1 MHFYF
6 YYTSTR
12 FDLLTH
18 TCHILMAYCIYLIY
32 SLYTIIY
39 IGKLWAFLRIIY
51 STDESDITSHGYTP
65 FTLQYSNSILSYTIE
80 TKVITTLIGIITVL
94 LHGYDTD
101 LITDFAAFSKRDT
114 SQIPNIPIY
123 SRNIILESQ
132 KFLRNILDMNSIE
145 VEVMYKLFNVSLDVY
160 DYKGGK
166 HYGSGGGT
174 EEVEKVEVLEGSE
187 EEMFNKGKNIV

>member
-1 MHFYF
+1 MC
-6 YYTSTR
+6 
-12 FDLLTH
+12 TH
-18 TCHILMAYCIYLIY
+18 SLIYLIY
-32 SLYTIIY
+32 PLYTYY
-39 IGKLWAFLRIIY
+39 IPILYAGKLWAFLRIIY
-51 STDESDITSHGYTP
+51 STDESDITTHGYTP
-65 FTLQYSNSILSYTIE
+65 FTLQHSNSILSYTIE

-101 LITDFAAFSKRDT
+101 LTTDFAAFSKRDT

-123 SRNIILESQ
+123 SRNIIHESQ

-174 EEVEKVEVLEGSE
+174 EEVEKAEVLEGSE
-187 EEMFNKGKNIV
+187 EEMFNKGKLVYTNIVFVR